1 LDVILC
7 LIKQYERRMR
17 RSSSALN
24 IKATPNSHASKYS
37 GSNNNAVGQLKE
49 WRLQFEKS
57 QTSNDACPPTQRL
70 ESPNYSPTASIS
82 SNDEGYT
89 YIFDEHDHSVP
100 LEDSLDSPKQEKTRS
115 SSLATSMLC
124 GTKLHAVVLSND
136 VKKVRTML
144 KPLLRRRA
152 SDNANDNNA
161 DCCILDVNA
170 IDKTGSTPLFLCK
183 TAVMTD
189 LLLAAGAD
197 IDVRNKDGLTA
208 LHKSALFARVDVV
221 CRLLEGNARMDVCD
235 NRGRNAWELCQQRL
249 LKMKHKNNSRLQA
262 TMILLEDHAQKSGG
276 GDGRG
281 GSGSGQRTN
290 NRNGHRGGCRCVVC

>member
-1 LDVILC
+1 
-7 LIKQYERRMR
+7 MR

-24 IKATPNSHASKYS
+24 IKTTHKASKYS
-37 GSNNNAVGQLKE
+37 GSNNNTVGQLKE

-57 QTSNDACPPTQRL
+57 QTSNASAKNVLASSTDACPNTQQL
-70 ESPNYSPTASIS
+70 ESPNYSPTVSIS

-100 LEDSLDSPKQEKTRS
+100 DSLDSPKQEKTRS
-115 SSLATSMLC
+115 SSLATSMC

-136 VKKVRTML
+136 VKKVRKML

-152 SDNANDNNA
+152 SDNANGND
-161 DCCILDVNA
+161 DYCTLDVNA

-197 IDVRNKDGLTA
+197 IDIRNKDGLTA

-221 CRLLEGNARMDVCD
+221 CRLLEGHARTDLCD

-262 TMILLEDHAQKSGG
+262 TMILLEDHAQNSGG
-276 GDGRG
+276 GGRRG
-281 GSGSGQRTN
+281 GSGSGQRSN
-290 NRNGHRGGCRCVVC
+290 NRNGHRSGCRCVVC